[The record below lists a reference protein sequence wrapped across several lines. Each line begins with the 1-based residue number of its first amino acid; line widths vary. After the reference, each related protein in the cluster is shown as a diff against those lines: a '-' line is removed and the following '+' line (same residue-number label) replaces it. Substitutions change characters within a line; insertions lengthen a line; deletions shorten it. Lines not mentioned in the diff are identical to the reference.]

1 MVFLIRAMFGKA
13 LKTNDALAFAVL
25 TGCLRVSKESIFT
38 GLNNFKILSITDTR
52 FDEQFGFTDAEVQK
66 LLSDYHL
73 ENRFREVKEWYDG
86 YRFGKADVYCP
97 WDVINFVDRAKDDPE
112 AKPEAYWINTSGND
126 LVKRFI
132 DKAHKTTKN
141 EIERLIAGEVIENE
155 LRLDLTY
162 EEIDQSI
169 ENLWSVLFT
178 TGYLTQVGRT
188 EEGAYRLVIPNREV
202 REVFRLQIN
211 EWFKRSI
218 FSNAERLTTFW
229 KPEGDSM
236 ALTKPYILVGGIV
249 LFVALLFFFTKLPE
263 IKPEEEK
270 EVTAIVEEKP
280 AASIWKRRQFVRSV
294 VAQFCYCAA
303 QTGIFGFFIN
313 YVTEM
318 DPGISNLRASRIL
331 AFGGMAL
338 FMIGRLSVSFTM
350 KWLAPGRLLTWYSL
364 LSAVCMALVVASVG
378 TLSLYALYLSFFF
391 MSIMFPTIFALGLEG
406 MGVYTKK
413 ASSYI
418 VMGVAG
424 GAFSPMLMGYIGE
437 ENMALGF
444 IVPLIAFLYILY
456 FAIKCKR

>member
-1 MVFLIRAMFGKA
+1 MEKQKKQSLVAAPGGKSYLVPFVLITSLFLLWGFAHGLLDVLNKHFQGVFTMTKAESGLVQFSTYIAYFLMALPAGAFMKRYGYRKGIIMGLLLFAIGAFGYIPAAFLHSATPFLIALFVIACGLCILETAANPYSTILPSASAAQRLNLSQSFNGLGWILGPLVGGLLIFGA
-13 LKTNDALAFAVL
+13 
-25 TGCLRVSKESIFT
+25 S
-38 GLNNFKILSITDTR
+38 
-52 FDEQFGFTDAEVQK
+52 
-66 LLSDYHL
+66 
-73 ENRFREVKEWYDG
+73 
-86 YRFGKADVYCP
+86 
-97 WDVINFVDRAKDDPE
+97 
-112 AKPEAYWINTSGND
+112 
-126 LVKRFI
+126 
-132 DKAHKTTKN
+132 
-141 EIERLIAGEVIENE
+141 
-155 LRLDLTY
+155 
-162 EEIDQSI
+162 
-169 ENLWSVLFT
+169 
-178 TGYLTQVGRT
+178 
-188 EEGAYRLVIPNREV
+188 
-202 REVFRLQIN
+202 
-211 EWFKRSI
+211 
-218 FSNAERLTTFW
+218 
-229 KPEGDSM
+229 EGDSM

-263 IKPEEEK
+263 IKPEEEE

-338 FMIGRLSVSFTM
+338 FMIGRLSGSFTM

-456 FAIKCKR
+456 FAIKCNR

>member
-1 MVFLIRAMFGKA
+1 MEKQKKQLLVAAPGGKSYLVPFILITSLFLLWGFAHGLLDVLNKHFQGVFTMTKAESGLVQFSTYIAYFLMALPAGAFMKRYGYRKGIIMGLLLFAIGAFGFIPAAFLHSATPFLIALFVIACGLCILETAANPYSTILGPSASAAQRLNLSQSFNGLGWILGPLVGGLLIFGA
-13 LKTNDALAFAVL
+13 
-25 TGCLRVSKESIFT
+25 S
-38 GLNNFKILSITDTR
+38 
-52 FDEQFGFTDAEVQK
+52 
-66 LLSDYHL
+66 
-73 ENRFREVKEWYDG
+73 
-86 YRFGKADVYCP
+86 
-97 WDVINFVDRAKDDPE
+97 
-112 AKPEAYWINTSGND
+112 
-126 LVKRFI
+126 
-132 DKAHKTTKN
+132 
-141 EIERLIAGEVIENE
+141 
-155 LRLDLTY
+155 
-162 EEIDQSI
+162 
-169 ENLWSVLFT
+169 
-178 TGYLTQVGRT
+178 
-188 EEGAYRLVIPNREV
+188 
-202 REVFRLQIN
+202 
-211 EWFKRSI
+211 
-218 FSNAERLTTFW
+218 
-229 KPEGDSM
+229 EGDSM

-263 IKPEEEK
+263 IKPEEEE

-280 AASIWKRRQFVRSV
+280 AASLWKRRQFVRSV

-303 QTGIFGFFIN
+303 HTGIFGFFIN

-338 FMIGRLSVSFTM
+338 FMIGRLSGSFTM

-456 FAIKCKR
+456 FAIKCNR

>member
-1 MVFLIRAMFGKA
+1 MEKQKKQSLVAAPGGKSYLVPFVLITSLFLLWGFAHGLLDVLNKHFQGVFTMTKAESGLVQFSTYIAYFLMALPAGAFMKRYGYRKGIIMGLLLFAIGAFGFIPAAFLHSATPFLIALFVIACGLCILETAANPYSTILGPSASAAQRLNLSQSFNGLGWILGPLVGGLLIFGA
-13 LKTNDALAFAVL
+13 
-25 TGCLRVSKESIFT
+25 S
-38 GLNNFKILSITDTR
+38 
-52 FDEQFGFTDAEVQK
+52 
-66 LLSDYHL
+66 
-73 ENRFREVKEWYDG
+73 
-86 YRFGKADVYCP
+86 
-97 WDVINFVDRAKDDPE
+97 
-112 AKPEAYWINTSGND
+112 
-126 LVKRFI
+126 
-132 DKAHKTTKN
+132 
-141 EIERLIAGEVIENE
+141 
-155 LRLDLTY
+155 
-162 EEIDQSI
+162 
-169 ENLWSVLFT
+169 
-178 TGYLTQVGRT
+178 
-188 EEGAYRLVIPNREV
+188 
-202 REVFRLQIN
+202 
-211 EWFKRSI
+211 
-218 FSNAERLTTFW
+218 
-229 KPEGDSM
+229 EGDSM

-263 IKPEEEK
+263 IKPEEEE

-338 FMIGRLSVSFTM
+338 FMIGRLSGSFTM

-418 VMGVAG
+418 VMGVVG

-437 ENMALGF
+437 NNMAIGF
-444 IVPLIAFLYILY
+444 FVPLIAFLYILY
-456 FAIKCKR
+456 FAIRCKK

>member
-1 MVFLIRAMFGKA
+1 MEKQKKQLLVAAPGGKSYLVPFVLITSLFLLWGFAHGLLDVLNKHFQGVFTMTKAESGLVQFSTYIAYFLMALPAGAFMKRYGYRKGIIMGLLLFAIGAFGFIPAAFLHSATPFLIALFVIACGLCILETAANPYSTILGPSASAAQRLNLSQSFNGLGWILGPLVGGLLIFGA
-13 LKTNDALAFAVL
+13 
-25 TGCLRVSKESIFT
+25 S
-38 GLNNFKILSITDTR
+38 
-52 FDEQFGFTDAEVQK
+52 
-66 LLSDYHL
+66 
-73 ENRFREVKEWYDG
+73 
-86 YRFGKADVYCP
+86 
-97 WDVINFVDRAKDDPE
+97 
-112 AKPEAYWINTSGND
+112 
-126 LVKRFI
+126 
-132 DKAHKTTKN
+132 
-141 EIERLIAGEVIENE
+141 
-155 LRLDLTY
+155 
-162 EEIDQSI
+162 
-169 ENLWSVLFT
+169 
-178 TGYLTQVGRT
+178 
-188 EEGAYRLVIPNREV
+188 
-202 REVFRLQIN
+202 
-211 EWFKRSI
+211 
-218 FSNAERLTTFW
+218 
-229 KPEGDSM
+229 EGDSM

-263 IKPEEEK
+263 IKPEEEE

-280 AASIWKRRQFVRSV
+280 AASLWKRRQFVRSV

-318 DPGISNLRASRIL
+318 NPGISNLRASRIL

-338 FMIGRLSVSFTM
+338 FMIGRLSGSFTM

-456 FAIKCKR
+456 FAIKCNR

>member
-1 MVFLIRAMFGKA
+1 MEKQKKQLLVAAPGGKSYLVPFILITSLFLLWGFAHGLLDVLNKHFQGVFTMTKAESGLVQFSTYIAYFLMALPAGAFMKRYGYRKGIIMGLLLFAIGAFGFIPAAFLHSATPFLIALFVIACGLCILETAADPYSTILGPSASAAQRLNLSQSFNGLGWILGPLVGGLLIFGA
-13 LKTNDALAFAVL
+13 
-25 TGCLRVSKESIFT
+25 S
-38 GLNNFKILSITDTR
+38 
-52 FDEQFGFTDAEVQK
+52 
-66 LLSDYHL
+66 
-73 ENRFREVKEWYDG
+73 
-86 YRFGKADVYCP
+86 
-97 WDVINFVDRAKDDPE
+97 
-112 AKPEAYWINTSGND
+112 
-126 LVKRFI
+126 
-132 DKAHKTTKN
+132 
-141 EIERLIAGEVIENE
+141 
-155 LRLDLTY
+155 
-162 EEIDQSI
+162 
-169 ENLWSVLFT
+169 
-178 TGYLTQVGRT
+178 
-188 EEGAYRLVIPNREV
+188 
-202 REVFRLQIN
+202 
-211 EWFKRSI
+211 
-218 FSNAERLTTFW
+218 
-229 KPEGDSM
+229 EGDSM

-263 IKPEEEK
+263 IKPEEEE

-280 AASIWKRRQFVRSV
+280 AASLWKRRQFVRSV

-338 FMIGRLSVSFTM
+338 FMIGRLSGSFTM

-456 FAIKCKR
+456 FAIKCNR

>member
-1 MVFLIRAMFGKA
+1 MEKQKKQSLVAAPGGKSYLVPFILITSLFLLWGFAHGLLDVLNKHFQGVFTMTKAESGLVQFSTYIAYFLMALPAGAFMKRYGYRKGIIMGLLLFAIGAFGFIPAAFLHSATPFLIALFVIACGLCILETAANPYSTILGPSASAAQRLNLSQSFNGLGWILGPLVGGLLIFGA
-13 LKTNDALAFAVL
+13 
-25 TGCLRVSKESIFT
+25 S
-38 GLNNFKILSITDTR
+38 
-52 FDEQFGFTDAEVQK
+52 
-66 LLSDYHL
+66 
-73 ENRFREVKEWYDG
+73 
-86 YRFGKADVYCP
+86 
-97 WDVINFVDRAKDDPE
+97 
-112 AKPEAYWINTSGND
+112 
-126 LVKRFI
+126 
-132 DKAHKTTKN
+132 
-141 EIERLIAGEVIENE
+141 
-155 LRLDLTY
+155 
-162 EEIDQSI
+162 
-169 ENLWSVLFT
+169 
-178 TGYLTQVGRT
+178 
-188 EEGAYRLVIPNREV
+188 
-202 REVFRLQIN
+202 
-211 EWFKRSI
+211 
-218 FSNAERLTTFW
+218 
-229 KPEGDSM
+229 EGDSM

-263 IKPEEEK
+263 IKPEEEE
-270 EVTAIVEEKP
+270 EVTAIVEVKP

-338 FMIGRLSVSFTM
+338 FMIGRLSGSFTM

-364 LSAVCMALVVASVG
+364 LSAVCMALVVVSVG

-456 FAIKCKR
+456 FAIKCNR

>member
-1 MVFLIRAMFGKA
+1 MEKQKKQSLVAAPGGKSYLVPFVLITSLFLLWGFAHGLLDVLNKHFQGVFTMTKAESGLVQFSTYIAYFLMALPAGAFMKRYGYRKGIIMGLLLFAIGAFGFIPAAFLHSATPFLIALFVIACGLCILETAANPYSTILGPSASAAQRLNLSQSFNGLGWILGPLVGGLLIFGA
-13 LKTNDALAFAVL
+13 
-25 TGCLRVSKESIFT
+25 S
-38 GLNNFKILSITDTR
+38 
-52 FDEQFGFTDAEVQK
+52 
-66 LLSDYHL
+66 
-73 ENRFREVKEWYDG
+73 
-86 YRFGKADVYCP
+86 
-97 WDVINFVDRAKDDPE
+97 
-112 AKPEAYWINTSGND
+112 
-126 LVKRFI
+126 
-132 DKAHKTTKN
+132 
-141 EIERLIAGEVIENE
+141 
-155 LRLDLTY
+155 
-162 EEIDQSI
+162 
-169 ENLWSVLFT
+169 
-178 TGYLTQVGRT
+178 
-188 EEGAYRLVIPNREV
+188 
-202 REVFRLQIN
+202 
-211 EWFKRSI
+211 
-218 FSNAERLTTFW
+218 
-229 KPEGDSM
+229 EGDSM

-263 IKPEEEK
+263 IKPEEEE

-280 AASIWKRRQFVRSV
+280 AASIWKRRQFVCSV

-338 FMIGRLSVSFTM
+338 FMIGRLSGSFTM

-456 FAIKCKR
+456 FAIKCNR

>member
-1 MVFLIRAMFGKA
+1 MEKQKKQLLVTAPGGKSYLVPFILITSLFLLWGFAHGLLDVLNKHFQGVFTMTKAESGLVQFSTYIAYFLMALPAGAFMKRYGYRKGIIMGLLLFAIGAFGFIPAAFLHSATPFLIALFVIACGLCILETAANPYSTILGPSASAAQRLNLSQSFNGLGWILGPLVGGLLIFGA
-13 LKTNDALAFAVL
+13 
-25 TGCLRVSKESIFT
+25 S
-38 GLNNFKILSITDTR
+38 
-52 FDEQFGFTDAEVQK
+52 
-66 LLSDYHL
+66 
-73 ENRFREVKEWYDG
+73 
-86 YRFGKADVYCP
+86 
-97 WDVINFVDRAKDDPE
+97 
-112 AKPEAYWINTSGND
+112 
-126 LVKRFI
+126 
-132 DKAHKTTKN
+132 
-141 EIERLIAGEVIENE
+141 
-155 LRLDLTY
+155 
-162 EEIDQSI
+162 
-169 ENLWSVLFT
+169 
-178 TGYLTQVGRT
+178 
-188 EEGAYRLVIPNREV
+188 
-202 REVFRLQIN
+202 
-211 EWFKRSI
+211 
-218 FSNAERLTTFW
+218 
-229 KPEGDSM
+229 EGDSM

-263 IKPEEEK
+263 IKPEEEE

-280 AASIWKRRQFVRSV
+280 AASLWKRRQFVRSV

-338 FMIGRLSVSFTM
+338 FMIGRLSGSFTM

-456 FAIKCKR
+456 FAIKCNR

>member
-1 MVFLIRAMFGKA
+1 MEKQKKQLLVAAPGGKSYLVPFILITSLFLLWGFAHGLLDVLNKHFQGVFTMTKAESGLVQFSTYIAYFLMALPAGAFMKRYGYRKGIIMGLLLFAIGAFGFIPAAFLHSATPFLIALFVIACGLCILETATNPYSTILGPSASAAQRLNLSQSFNGLGWILGPLVGGLLIFGA
-13 LKTNDALAFAVL
+13 
-25 TGCLRVSKESIFT
+25 S
-38 GLNNFKILSITDTR
+38 
-52 FDEQFGFTDAEVQK
+52 
-66 LLSDYHL
+66 
-73 ENRFREVKEWYDG
+73 
-86 YRFGKADVYCP
+86 
-97 WDVINFVDRAKDDPE
+97 
-112 AKPEAYWINTSGND
+112 
-126 LVKRFI
+126 
-132 DKAHKTTKN
+132 
-141 EIERLIAGEVIENE
+141 
-155 LRLDLTY
+155 
-162 EEIDQSI
+162 
-169 ENLWSVLFT
+169 
-178 TGYLTQVGRT
+178 
-188 EEGAYRLVIPNREV
+188 
-202 REVFRLQIN
+202 
-211 EWFKRSI
+211 
-218 FSNAERLTTFW
+218 
-229 KPEGDSM
+229 EGDSM

-263 IKPEEEK
+263 IKPEEEE

-280 AASIWKRRQFVRSV
+280 AASLWKRRQFVRSV

-338 FMIGRLSVSFTM
+338 FMIGRLSGSFTM

-456 FAIKCKR
+456 FAIKCNR

>member
-1 MVFLIRAMFGKA
+1 MEKQKKQSLVAAPGGKSYLVPFVLITSLFLLWGFAHGLLDVLNKHFQGVFTMTKAESGLGQFSTYIAYFLMALPAGAFMKRYGYRKGIIMGLLLFAIGAFGFIPAAFLHSATPFLIALFVIACGLCILETAANPYSTILGPSASAAQRLNLSQSFNGLGWILGPLVGGLLIFGA
-13 LKTNDALAFAVL
+13 
-25 TGCLRVSKESIFT
+25 S
-38 GLNNFKILSITDTR
+38 
-52 FDEQFGFTDAEVQK
+52 
-66 LLSDYHL
+66 
-73 ENRFREVKEWYDG
+73 
-86 YRFGKADVYCP
+86 
-97 WDVINFVDRAKDDPE
+97 
-112 AKPEAYWINTSGND
+112 
-126 LVKRFI
+126 
-132 DKAHKTTKN
+132 
-141 EIERLIAGEVIENE
+141 
-155 LRLDLTY
+155 
-162 EEIDQSI
+162 
-169 ENLWSVLFT
+169 
-178 TGYLTQVGRT
+178 
-188 EEGAYRLVIPNREV
+188 
-202 REVFRLQIN
+202 
-211 EWFKRSI
+211 
-218 FSNAERLTTFW
+218 
-229 KPEGDSM
+229 EGDSM

-263 IKPEEEK
+263 IKPEEEE

-280 AASIWKRRQFVRSV
+280 AASLWKRRQFVRSV

-338 FMIGRLSVSFTM
+338 FMIGRLSGSFTM

-456 FAIKCKR
+456 FAIKCNR

>member
-1 MVFLIRAMFGKA
+1 MEKQKKQSLVAAPGGKSYLVPFILITSLFLLWGFAHGLLDVLNKHFQGVFTMTKAESGLVQFSTYIAYFLMALPAGAFMKRYGYRKGIIMGLLLFAIGAFGFIPAAFLHSATPFLIALFVIACGRCILETAANPYSTILGPSASAAQRLNLSQSFNGLGWILGPLVGGLLIFGA
-13 LKTNDALAFAVL
+13 
-25 TGCLRVSKESIFT
+25 S
-38 GLNNFKILSITDTR
+38 
-52 FDEQFGFTDAEVQK
+52 
-66 LLSDYHL
+66 
-73 ENRFREVKEWYDG
+73 
-86 YRFGKADVYCP
+86 
-97 WDVINFVDRAKDDPE
+97 
-112 AKPEAYWINTSGND
+112 
-126 LVKRFI
+126 
-132 DKAHKTTKN
+132 
-141 EIERLIAGEVIENE
+141 
-155 LRLDLTY
+155 
-162 EEIDQSI
+162 
-169 ENLWSVLFT
+169 
-178 TGYLTQVGRT
+178 
-188 EEGAYRLVIPNREV
+188 
-202 REVFRLQIN
+202 
-211 EWFKRSI
+211 
-218 FSNAERLTTFW
+218 
-229 KPEGDSM
+229 EGDSM

-263 IKPEEEK
+263 IKPEEEE

-280 AASIWKRRQFVRSV
+280 AASLWKRRQFVRSV

-338 FMIGRLSVSFTM
+338 FMIGRLSGSFTM

-456 FAIKCKR
+456 FAIKCNR

>member
-1 MVFLIRAMFGKA
+1 MEKQKKQSLVAAPGGKSYLVPFVLITSLFLLWGFAHGLLDVLNKHFQGVFTMTKAESGLVQFSTYIAYFLMALPAGAFMKRYGYRKGIIMGLLLFAIGAFGFIPAAFLHSATPFLIALFVIACGLCILETAANPYSTILGPSASAAQRLNLSQSFNGLGWILGPLVGGLLIFGA
-13 LKTNDALAFAVL
+13 
-25 TGCLRVSKESIFT
+25 S
-38 GLNNFKILSITDTR
+38 
-52 FDEQFGFTDAEVQK
+52 
-66 LLSDYHL
+66 
-73 ENRFREVKEWYDG
+73 
-86 YRFGKADVYCP
+86 
-97 WDVINFVDRAKDDPE
+97 
-112 AKPEAYWINTSGND
+112 
-126 LVKRFI
+126 
-132 DKAHKTTKN
+132 
-141 EIERLIAGEVIENE
+141 
-155 LRLDLTY
+155 
-162 EEIDQSI
+162 
-169 ENLWSVLFT
+169 
-178 TGYLTQVGRT
+178 
-188 EEGAYRLVIPNREV
+188 
-202 REVFRLQIN
+202 
-211 EWFKRSI
+211 
-218 FSNAERLTTFW
+218 
-229 KPEGDSM
+229 EGDSM

-249 LFVALLFFFTKLPE
+249 VFVALLFFFTKLPE
-263 IKPEEEK
+263 IKPEEEE

-338 FMIGRLSVSFTM
+338 FMIGRLSGSFTM

-456 FAIKCKR
+456 FAIKCNR

>member
-1 MVFLIRAMFGKA
+1 MEKQKKQSLVAAPGGKSYLVPFILITSLFLLWGFAHGLLDVLNKHFQGVFTMTKAESGLVQFSTYIAYFLMALPAGAFMKRYGYRKGIIMGLLLFAIGAFGFVPAAFLHSATPFLIALFVIACGLCILETAANPYSTILGPSASAAQRLNLSQSFNGLGWILGPLVGGLLIFGA
-13 LKTNDALAFAVL
+13 
-25 TGCLRVSKESIFT
+25 S
-38 GLNNFKILSITDTR
+38 
-52 FDEQFGFTDAEVQK
+52 
-66 LLSDYHL
+66 
-73 ENRFREVKEWYDG
+73 
-86 YRFGKADVYCP
+86 
-97 WDVINFVDRAKDDPE
+97 
-112 AKPEAYWINTSGND
+112 
-126 LVKRFI
+126 
-132 DKAHKTTKN
+132 
-141 EIERLIAGEVIENE
+141 
-155 LRLDLTY
+155 
-162 EEIDQSI
+162 
-169 ENLWSVLFT
+169 
-178 TGYLTQVGRT
+178 
-188 EEGAYRLVIPNREV
+188 
-202 REVFRLQIN
+202 
-211 EWFKRSI
+211 
-218 FSNAERLTTFW
+218 
-229 KPEGDSM
+229 EGDSM

-263 IKPEEEK
+263 IKPEEEE

-280 AASIWKRRQFVRSV
+280 AASLWKRRQFVRSV

-338 FMIGRLSVSFTM
+338 FMIGRLSGSFTM

-456 FAIKCKR
+456 FAIKCNR

>member
-1 MVFLIRAMFGKA
+1 MEKQKKQSQVAAPGGKSYLVPFILITSLFLLWGFAHGLLDVLNKHFQGVFTMTKAESGLVQFSTYIAYFLMALPAGAFMKRYGYRKGIIMGLLLFAIGAFGFIPAAFLHSATPFLIALFVIACGLCILETAANPYSTILGPSASAAQRLNLSQSFNGLGWILGPLVGGLLIFGA
-13 LKTNDALAFAVL
+13 
-25 TGCLRVSKESIFT
+25 S
-38 GLNNFKILSITDTR
+38 
-52 FDEQFGFTDAEVQK
+52 
-66 LLSDYHL
+66 
-73 ENRFREVKEWYDG
+73 
-86 YRFGKADVYCP
+86 
-97 WDVINFVDRAKDDPE
+97 
-112 AKPEAYWINTSGND
+112 
-126 LVKRFI
+126 
-132 DKAHKTTKN
+132 
-141 EIERLIAGEVIENE
+141 
-155 LRLDLTY
+155 
-162 EEIDQSI
+162 
-169 ENLWSVLFT
+169 
-178 TGYLTQVGRT
+178 
-188 EEGAYRLVIPNREV
+188 
-202 REVFRLQIN
+202 
-211 EWFKRSI
+211 
-218 FSNAERLTTFW
+218 
-229 KPEGDSM
+229 EGDSM

-263 IKPEEEK
+263 IKPEEEE

-280 AASIWKRRQFVRSV
+280 AASLWKRRQFVRSV

-338 FMIGRLSVSFTM
+338 FMIGRLSGSFTM

-456 FAIKCKR
+456 FAIKCNR

>member
-1 MVFLIRAMFGKA
+1 MEKQKKQSLVAAPGGKSYLVPFILITSLFLLWGFAHGLLDVLNKHFQGVFTMTKA
-13 LKTNDALAFAVL
+13 ESGLVQFSTYIAYFLMALPAGAFMKRY
-25 TGCLRVSKESIFT
+25 GYRKGIIM
-38 GLNNFKILSITDTR
+38 GLLLFAIGA
-52 FDEQFGFTDAEVQK
+52 FGFIPAAFLYSATPFLVALFVIACGLCILETAANPYSTILGPSASAAQRLNLSQSFNGLGWILGPLVGG
-66 LLSDYHL
+66 LLI
-73 ENRFREVKEWYDG
+73 
-86 YRFGKADVYCP
+86 FGA
-97 WDVINFVDRAKDDPE
+97 
-112 AKPEAYWINTSGND
+112 S
-126 LVKRFI
+126 
-132 DKAHKTTKN
+132 
-141 EIERLIAGEVIENE
+141 
-155 LRLDLTY
+155 
-162 EEIDQSI
+162 
-169 ENLWSVLFT
+169 
-178 TGYLTQVGRT
+178 
-188 EEGAYRLVIPNREV
+188 
-202 REVFRLQIN
+202 
-211 EWFKRSI
+211 
-218 FSNAERLTTFW
+218 
-229 KPEGDSM
+229 EGDSM

-263 IKPEEEK
+263 IKPEEEE

-280 AASIWKRRQFVRSV
+280 AASLWKRRQFVRSV

-338 FMIGRLSVSFTM
+338 FMIGRLSGSFTM

-456 FAIKCKR
+456 FAIKCNR

>member
-1 MVFLIRAMFGKA
+1 MEKQKKQSLVAAPGGKSYLVPFILITSLFLLWGFAHGLLDVLNKHFQGVFTMTKAESGLVQFSTYIAYFLMALPAGAFMKRYGYRKGIIMGLLLFAIGAFGFIPAAFLHSATPFLIALFVIACGLCILETAANPYSTILGPSASAAQRLNLSQSFNGLGWILGPLVGGLLIFGA
-13 LKTNDALAFAVL
+13 
-25 TGCLRVSKESIFT
+25 S
-38 GLNNFKILSITDTR
+38 
-52 FDEQFGFTDAEVQK
+52 
-66 LLSDYHL
+66 
-73 ENRFREVKEWYDG
+73 
-86 YRFGKADVYCP
+86 
-97 WDVINFVDRAKDDPE
+97 
-112 AKPEAYWINTSGND
+112 
-126 LVKRFI
+126 
-132 DKAHKTTKN
+132 
-141 EIERLIAGEVIENE
+141 
-155 LRLDLTY
+155 
-162 EEIDQSI
+162 
-169 ENLWSVLFT
+169 
-178 TGYLTQVGRT
+178 
-188 EEGAYRLVIPNREV
+188 
-202 REVFRLQIN
+202 
-211 EWFKRSI
+211 
-218 FSNAERLTTFW
+218 
-229 KPEGDSM
+229 EGDSM

-263 IKPEEEK
+263 IKPEEEE

-280 AASIWKRRQFVRSV
+280 AASLWKRRQFVRSV

-338 FMIGRLSVSFTM
+338 FMIGRLSGSFTM
-350 KWLAPGRLLTWYSL
+350 KRLAPGRLLTWYSL

-456 FAIKCKR
+456 FAIKCNR

>member
-1 MVFLIRAMFGKA
+1 MEKQKKQLLVAAPGGKSYLVPFILITSLFLLWGFAHGLLDVLNKHFQGVFTMTKAESGLVQFSTYIAYFLMALPAGAFMKRYGYRKGIIMGLLLFAIGAFGFIPAAFLHSATPFLIALFVIACGLCILETAANPYSTILGPSASAAQRLNLSQSFNGLGWILGPLVGGLLIFGA
-13 LKTNDALAFAVL
+13 
-25 TGCLRVSKESIFT
+25 S
-38 GLNNFKILSITDTR
+38 
-52 FDEQFGFTDAEVQK
+52 
-66 LLSDYHL
+66 
-73 ENRFREVKEWYDG
+73 
-86 YRFGKADVYCP
+86 
-97 WDVINFVDRAKDDPE
+97 
-112 AKPEAYWINTSGND
+112 
-126 LVKRFI
+126 
-132 DKAHKTTKN
+132 
-141 EIERLIAGEVIENE
+141 
-155 LRLDLTY
+155 
-162 EEIDQSI
+162 
-169 ENLWSVLFT
+169 
-178 TGYLTQVGRT
+178 
-188 EEGAYRLVIPNREV
+188 
-202 REVFRLQIN
+202 
-211 EWFKRSI
+211 
-218 FSNAERLTTFW
+218 
-229 KPEGDSM
+229 EGDSM

-263 IKPEEEK
+263 IKPEEEE

-280 AASIWKRRQFVRSV
+280 AASLWKRRQFVRSV

-338 FMIGRLSVSFTM
+338 FMIGRLSGSFTM

-456 FAIKCKR
+456 FAIKCSR